1 MLIAPPAQ
9 PSPAMSTDPNLSAE
23 AVLAVTPLRQ
33 RAEQLWVQRS
43 GSLAP
48 SPDRPLSEML
58 RQQHELQVHQIEL
71 EMQNEEL
78 RAAHEVIMAAHER
91 LAELYDQAPV
101 GYLSMDEHGLISQAN
116 QTAAALL
123 GVTRREL
130 LVWPLSHFV
139 CCDDQDIFYLLRR
152 RTLNAQVAQTGELRL
167 LRPNGQMFWAE
178 LIATRQSADAGGQ
191 ALRVTLSH
199 CSERHAA
206 REKVELAASVF
217 ANAREGIMITDTSA
231 CIMQVNEAFTRITG
245 YSAAEAAGQNPR
257 MLSSGRHSQA
267 FHTAMWHQLIDKGHW
282 YGEVWNRRK
291 NGEVYAA
298 LQTIT
303 SVRAV
308 PGVVSHYVALFS
320 DITTFKAQQTQL
332 EHIAHYDVL
341 TNLPNR
347 ALLADRL
354 RQSMAQTLRHSD
366 LLGVAYLDLD
376 GFKAVNDHHGHA
388 VGDQLL
394 VALAVRMK
402 EALREGDTLARIGG
416 DEFVAVLTDLADSN
430 ASQPLLQRL
439 LDAANQPVQ
448 VDALSLQVSAS
459 VGVSFY
465 PQADL
470 TDAEQLLRQA
480 DQAMYQAKQ
489 AGKNCFHLFDTA
501 HDRSVRGLHEG
512 VQRVRLA
519 LAQQE
524 LVLYYQP
531 KVNMRSG
538 QVIGAEA
545 LIRWQHPQ
553 KGLLPPSEFLP
564 LIEEHALAI
573 EVGEWV
579 LNTAL
584 AQVALWQQNGLRLP
598 VSVNVGALQLQQSD
612 FVQRLRAAL
621 ARHPQVLPTSLQIE
635 VLETSALKDMSYA
648 AQVIEDCHQMGVAFA
663 LDDFGTGYSSL
674 TYLKRLRV
682 ALLKI
687 DQSFVRDM
695 LDDPDDLS
703 ILQGIIGLAAA
714 FGREVIAE
722 GVETVAHGTLLLQL
736 GCELA
741 QGYGIAR
748 PMLARDLPAWA
759 ARWQPDAAWR
769 SGPGQAA

>member
-439 LDAANQPVQ
+439 LDAASQPFQ
-448 VDALSLQVSAS
+448 IGALSLQVSAS

-465 PQADL
+465 PQTEPAEP
-470 TDAEQLLRQA
+470 EQLLRQA

-489 AGKNCFHLFDTA
+489 AGKNCYHLFDA
-501 HDRSVRGLHEG
+501 ALALSVRGHHKG

-531 KVNMRSG
+531 KVNMRTG
-538 QVIGAEA
+538 VVMGAEA
-545 LIRWQHPQ
+545 LIRWQHPER
-553 KGLLPPSEFLP
+553 GLLPPAEFLP
-564 LIEEHALAI
+564 LIEEHTLAI

-584 AQVALWQQNGLRLP
+584 AQVARWQQSGLTLP

-612 FVQRLRAAL
+612 FVPRLRAVL
-621 ARHPQVLPTSLQIE
+621 ARHPQVRPTSLQIE
-635 VLETSALKDMSYA
+635 VLETSALKDIRYV
-648 AQVIEDCHQMGVAFA
+648 AQVIEDCQQLGVAFA

-674 TYLKRLRV
+674 AYLKQLRV
-682 ALLKI
+682 AQLKI

-722 GVETVAHGTLLLQL
+722 GVETIAHGTLLLQL

-748 PMLARDLPAWA
+748 PMPASDLPAWA

-769 SGPGQAA
+769 SGAAQAN